1 MKQSTI
7 RDTGKPKRDRGRP
20 EIGRLVGTRW
30 SDEDLAAIDA
40 WRDGHPDKPAR
51 AEAIRRLVRAGLAA
65 VSTEV
70 KVLPAKPKG
79 RKART
84 SVF

>member
-1 MKQSTI
+1 MKRSTI
-7 RDTGKPKRDRGRP
+7 NDIEKGKRGRP
-20 EIGRLVGTRW
+20 SIGSLVGTRW
-30 SDEDLAAIDA
+30 SDDDLAAIDT
-40 WRDGHPDKPAR
+40 WRKSHPDKPAR

-79 RKART
+79 RKGHKP
-84 SVF
+84 